1 MRGTNA
7 RFATAVAAVAIVLTS
22 AACTPTG
29 SGSSGQGAELVKS
42 KCTMCHTI
50 DRINQANKDRASWEQ
65 TIARMRTKGAVLTDA
80 EAGQIA
86 DYLSTSGASK

>member
-1 MRGTNA
+1 MRGMDA
-7 RFATAVAAVAIVLTS
+7 RFATAVAAVVIVLTS

-80 EAGQIA
+80 EASQVA
-86 DYLSTSGASK
+86 DYLSNSGASK